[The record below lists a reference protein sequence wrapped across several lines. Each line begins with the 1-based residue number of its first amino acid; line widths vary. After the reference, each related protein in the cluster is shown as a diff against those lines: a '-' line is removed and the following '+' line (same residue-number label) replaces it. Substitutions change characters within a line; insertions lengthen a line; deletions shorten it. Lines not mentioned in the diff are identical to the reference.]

1 VDLTVRIFQKMS
13 TEGDLMERVKA
24 FLRSADDRKCEA
36 YAGLD
41 QMISKL
47 KRTCE
52 GTLELDWL
60 EEVRVKL
67 GLGEKLAA

>member
-1 VDLTVRIFQKMS
+1 
-13 TEGDLMERVKA
+13 
-24 FLRSADDRKCEA
+24 
-36 YAGLD
+36 
-41 QMISKL
+41 MISKL
-47 KRTCE
+47 KRTYE